1 MKVWNILA
9 ATAAALYCVTA
20 PTSSAQNLVT
30 NGSFETGDFTGWT
43 VTDTNPL
50 TTNVGP
56 QGGSTFAGAREGN
69 NWANLGSNPAT
80 ASLSQTFNTTAGESY
95 TFSFSLAN
103 DITPPA
109 GGNFFEALFNGV
121 SVLTVTNAAAF
132 GYVDYQFSNLVAT
145 GSSSMIEFRYQHG
158 DDFFRLDAVSVVPEP
173 STVSLIVMST
183 LGGLVF
189 AYRRSRRTAK
199 AAQA

>member
-1 MKVWNILA
+1 MKPIWNTLA
-9 ATAAALYCVTA
+9 VTAAALFCVTA

-43 VTDTNPL
+43 VNDPSGFTV
-50 TTNVGP
+50 VGT
-56 QGGSTFAGAREGN
+56 SATFARDGSSY
-69 NWANLGSNPAT
+69 ANLGANPNT
-80 ASLSQTFNTTAGESY
+80 GSLSQTFNTTAGESY

-103 DITPPA
+103 DVTPPE

-132 GYVDYQFSNLVAT
+132 GYVDYQFSDLVAT
-145 GSSSMIEFRYQHG
+145 GSSSTIEFRYQHG

-173 STVSLIVMST
+173 STVSLIAIST
-183 LGGLVF
+183 VGGLVF

-199 AAQA
+199 AAQV